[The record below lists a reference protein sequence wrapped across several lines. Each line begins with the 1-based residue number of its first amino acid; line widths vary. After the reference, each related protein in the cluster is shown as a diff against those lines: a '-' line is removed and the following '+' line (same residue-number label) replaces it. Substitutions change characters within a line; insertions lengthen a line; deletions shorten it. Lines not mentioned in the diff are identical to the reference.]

1 MELHIERRG
10 VVVPVP
16 VDPLGIDGPTPGRAR
31 GPRWRRTPGAGLF
44 VPSDVPADDEF
55 QRIVEAVAGAPEG
68 SGATGWA
75 ALHWQRARWFTGR
88 TARGDP
94 LPVPLAIGDT
104 VHLAPRA
111 GVQLHRDWLFDGDI
125 VHVDGL
131 PITRAERS
139 ICTAALR
146 ATSLEDT
153 LRIICMA
160 MADDL
165 ASLSEI
171 RSYAARI
178 KGRPHT
184 RRLNEAI
191 DLSDENIWS
200 PQEVTLLTR
209 WRQQRPGRSPRC
221 NPPIFDGLGNHLFTP
236 DLLDAEAGVV
246 GQYDGVIH
254 ERTQVRRRDLDVEE
268 LCRDLGL
275 EVVTMLSR
283 DLRDLRSFDRRLAAA
298 YERAARRCREHP
310 HRAWTLDQPWWWT
323 DTSTVAARRAL
334 DDEDRRIW
342 LRRQVA

>member
-1 MELHIERRG
+1 MDLHIERRG
-10 VVVPVP
+10 VVVPVR
-16 VDPLGIDGPTPGRAR
+16 VDPLGIEGPTPGQAR
-31 GPRWRRTPGAGLF
+31 GPRRRRTPGSGLF
-44 VPSDVPADDEF
+44 VPSDVSADDEL

-75 ALHWQRARWFTGR
+75 ALCWQRARWFTGR
-88 TARGDP
+88 TAQGDP

-131 PITRAERS
+131 SVTRAERS

-153 LRIICMA
+153 IRIICMA

-165 ASLSEI
+165 ASLDEI

-184 RRLNEAI
+184 LRLAEAI
-191 DLSDENIWS
+191 DLSDENVWS

-209 WRQQRPGRSPRC
+209 WRVQLPGRTPRC
-221 NPPIFDGLGNHLFTP
+221 NPPIFDLRGNHLMTP
-236 DLLDAEAGVV
+236 DVFDPEAGVI
-246 GQYDGVIH
+246 GQYDGLVH
-254 ERTQVRRRDLDVEE
+254 ERTRVRRRDLEVEE

-275 EVVTMLSR
+275 EVVTMLST
-283 DLRDLRSFDRRLAAA
+283 DLRDLRSFDRRLASA
-298 YERAARRCREHP
+298 YQRAARRHSPRE
-310 HRAWTLDQPWWWT
+310 WTLDQPWWWT
-323 DTSTVAARRAL
+323 DTSTVARRRAL
-334 DDEDRRIW
+334 DEEARRIW

>member
-1 MELHIERRG
+1 M
-10 VVVPVP
+10 VPVR
-16 VDPLGIDGPTPGRAR
+16 VDPLGIDGPTPGQAR
-31 GPRWRRTPGAGLF
+31 GPRWRRTPGPGLF
-44 VPSDVPADDEF
+44 VPSSVPVDSGF

-88 TARGDP
+88 TAHGDP

-104 VHLAPRA
+104 AHLAPRA

-125 VHVDGL
+125 IHVDGL

-146 ATSLEDT
+146 ARSLEDT
-153 LRIICMA
+153 VRIICMA

-165 ASLSEI
+165 ASLSEL

-184 RRLNEAI
+184 RRLNDAI
-191 DLSDENIWS
+191 ELSDENIWS
-200 PQEVTLLTR
+200 PQEVTLMMR
-209 WRQQRPGRSPRC
+209 WRLQRPGCVPLC
-221 NPPIFDGLGNHLFTP
+221 NPPIFDRRGTHLLTP
-236 DLLDAEAGVV
+236 DLLDARAGVI
-246 GQYDGVIH
+246 GQYDGLLH
-254 ERTQVRRRDLDVEE
+254 ERTRVRRRDLEVEE
-268 LCRDLGL
+268 VCRELGL
-275 EVVTMLSR
+275 EVVTMLSS

-298 YERAARRCREHP
+298 YERAAPRCRDHSE
-310 HRAWTLDQPWWWT
+310 RAWTLDQPWWWI
-323 DTSTVAARRAL
+323 DTSTVARRRAL
-334 DDEDRRIW
+334 DETDRRIW